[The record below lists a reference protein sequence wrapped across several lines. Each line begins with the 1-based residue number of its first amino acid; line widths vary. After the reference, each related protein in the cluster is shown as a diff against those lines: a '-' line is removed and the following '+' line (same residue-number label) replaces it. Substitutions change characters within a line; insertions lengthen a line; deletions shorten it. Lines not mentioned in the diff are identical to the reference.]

1 MRNLTWPVPLAQ
13 SARTNLFLHSTSRGR
28 RSKPETP
35 SDAPLNAAE
44 RRRVQLAFL
53 EILQR
58 KLEIRLAQVR
68 MERQVLAGA
77 PR

>member
-13 SARTNLFLHSTSRGR
+13 SARTSLFLNSTSRGR

-35 SDAPLNAAE
+35 SDVPLNAAE

-58 KLEIRLAQVR
+58 KLEVRLAQVR

-77 PR
+77 RR

>member
-1 MRNLTWPVPLAQ
+1 MDRLHHDQTPRQQRLLATQ
-13 SARTNLFLHSTSRGR
+13 ARSRLGAQDPA
-28 RSKPETP
+28 PE
-35 SDAPLNAAE
+35 PLNSSE

-68 MERQVLAGA
+68 VERQILAGA
-77 PR
+77 PQ

>member
-1 MRNLTWPVPLAQ
+1 MSNLHHEPPHGQRRPL
-13 SARTNLFLHSTSRGR
+13 TT
-28 RSKPETP
+28 RSGSQLGAGSLEP
-35 SDAPLNAAE
+35 PLSSGE

-68 MERQVLAGA
+68 TERQVLLSGA
-77 PR
+77 QQ